1 MRVAWSR
8 IAIAFVIAL
17 TFAVTFLAWPAM
29 PDPVAS
35 HWGFSGKAD
44 GYMPKAWGLLLVPF
58 LSVGLAALLL
68 LIPRIDPLRA
78 NIEEFREA
86 YERFIV
92 VFVLYLL
99 AVQAFILIWN
109 SGIQVSISMVLSPA
123 FAALF
128 YEIGVLIGQAKPNW
142 SIGVRT
148 RWTLSSPKVWEKTH
162 ALGGKLFRLAG
173 VAALLGI
180 FLPEYAVLFILVPV
194 LGVSVY
200 LVWYSY
206 REYQKEKAA
215 IPVSGLRT

>member
-1 MRVAWSR
+1 MHLTKER
-8 IAIAFVIAL
+8 IAIAGVLAL
-17 TFAVTFLAWPAM
+17 TFAVTILAWPSM

-35 HWGFSGKAD
+35 HWGFSGEAD

-92 VFVLYLL
+92 VFLLYLL
-99 AVQAFILIWN
+99 AVQAFILLWN
-109 SGIQVSISMVLSPA
+109 YGIQVSISMVLSPA

-128 YEIGVLIGQAKPNW
+128 YEIGVLMEQAKPNW
-142 SIGVRT
+142 SIGIRT

-180 FLPEYAVLFILVPV
+180 LFPPYALFFILVPV
-194 LGVSVY
+194 LFVSLW
-200 LVWYSY
+200 LVVYSY
-206 REYQKEKAA
+206 REYERER
-215 IPVSGLRT
+215 VSG